1 MVWRHL
7 VMFSWPSLVFLGV
20 NLYQLNSQVLTIENS
35 IPSERNKTKHETPS
49 RHFLFFYVQGLLERM
64 CQRENGCPFPDRKVE
79 IVLKENVNHTS
90 ECNAVSLEFWSL
102 VCGLLSSFC
111 QGLDLKIY
119 PLYVGHYPCLVLLCD
134 CCPISSGCGRGG
146 DARANSNASVKH
158 GATLSSQPLNKIR
171 ARISNKMNFSNG
183 PSIDLQYGNMQ

>member
-7 VMFSWPSLVFLGV
+7 VMFSWPCLVFLGV

-102 VCGLLSSFC
+102 VCGLLSSF
-111 QGLDLKIY
+111 
-119 PLYVGHYPCLVLLCD
+119 
-134 CCPISSGCGRGG
+134 
-146 DARANSNASVKH
+146 
-158 GATLSSQPLNKIR
+158 
-171 ARISNKMNFSNG
+171 
-183 PSIDLQYGNMQ
+183 